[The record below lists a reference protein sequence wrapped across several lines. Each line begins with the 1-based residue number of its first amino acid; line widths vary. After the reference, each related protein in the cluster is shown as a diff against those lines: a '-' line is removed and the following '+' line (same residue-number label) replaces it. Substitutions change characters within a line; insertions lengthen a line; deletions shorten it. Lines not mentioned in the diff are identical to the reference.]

1 MIEMWV
7 MFIVWGLICFRIG
20 YNKSF
25 EKFVIVSS
33 VSWVNKL
40 LDMGFTRKQCLELIE
55 NFDKF
60 LDEYEIVI
68 KQKEMKNV

>member
-1 MIEMWV
+1 MWI
-7 MFIVWGLICFRIG
+7 MFIVWGFVCFKIG
-20 YNKSF
+20 YSKSF
-25 EKFVIVSS
+25 ENFVVISS

-40 LDMGFTRKQCLELIE
+40 LDMGFTRQQCLEMIE

-68 KQKEMKNV
+68 KQKTGQ